1 MTLINF
7 QLCETCAPLN
17 YSKRHQTADMSG
29 MVAVVTGSRVKIGYQ
44 VTLKLLRAGC
54 EVVATTRF
62 PNCSVET
69 YRKEEDF
76 DVWKDRLHVYGLDL
90 RDVTGLEAF
99 TRYLKLK
106 YGEKGIDVLI
116 NNACQTVRRPGGY
129 YLPLVQREESL
140 WKEGGDDHKR
150 LLEGCAEFERI
161 RRRLVVE
168 HAEDPRGGS
177 SGVGLLPDGGTKA
190 GLLRIGHEEDI
201 GHSVEVET
209 VKDSSE
215 LVTKSAQSTTTD
227 NTPFETTGLSHSAAM
242 SQMAIVPEDVGV
254 DEKVMPSGLS
264 DINGHQLD
272 LRKTNSWCLK
282 MYEVSTPEIMEW

>member
-1 MTLINF
+1 
-7 QLCETCAPLN
+7 
-17 YSKRHQTADMSG
+17 
-29 MVAVVTGSRVKIGYQ
+29 
-44 VTLKLLRAGC
+44 
-54 EVVATTRF
+54 
-62 PNCSVET
+62 
-69 YRKEEDF
+69 
-76 DVWKDRLHVYGLDL
+76 
-90 RDVTGLEAF
+90 
-99 TRYLKLK
+99 
-106 YGEKGIDVLI
+106 
-116 NNACQTVRRPGGY
+116 
-129 YLPLVQREESL
+129 
-140 WKEGGDDHKR
+140 
-150 LLEGCAEFERI
+150 
-161 RRRLVVE
+161 LVVE

-272 LRKTNSWCLK
+272 LRKTNSW
-282 MYEVSTPEIMEW
+282 